1 MNLSVDS
8 KLKNNTKS
16 IKENE
21 HSNSNSRKK
30 KIKNIEYLRDIYYW
44 TIESQRKF
52 KAYFYI
58 SLTLIQGVLKWLI
71 LD

>member
-30 KIKNIEYLRDIYYW
+30 KIKNIEYLRDIYY
-44 TIESQRKF
+44 
-52 KAYFYI
+52 
-58 SLTLIQGVLKWLI
+58 
-71 LD
+71 